1 MAAPN
6 IIPTNRNVTI
16 RPAYAY
22 GVLDNSADYNENM
35 IGGGTGSF
43 TVASYTS
50 AKIVNLTI
58 YCNAPRDESVQIT
71 IGVYSGSTHVADLF
85 TDYIVYGNNTICLLD
100 EASPIILEENYT
112 LKGHSNHASYCNYY
126 LAYEVFS

>member
-1 MAAPN
+1 MANPN
-6 IIPTNRNVTI
+6 VIPSTNSVEI
-16 RPAYAY
+16 RPAYAIS
-22 GVLDNSADYNENM
+22 VLDNSADYNENLL
-35 IGGGTGSF
+35 GGSITDF
-43 TVASYTS
+43 VVPADKVV
-50 AKIVNLTI
+50 KIVNLTI
-58 YCNAPRDESVQIT
+58 YCKAPTDESVQIT

-126 LAYEVFS
+126 LAYENFS